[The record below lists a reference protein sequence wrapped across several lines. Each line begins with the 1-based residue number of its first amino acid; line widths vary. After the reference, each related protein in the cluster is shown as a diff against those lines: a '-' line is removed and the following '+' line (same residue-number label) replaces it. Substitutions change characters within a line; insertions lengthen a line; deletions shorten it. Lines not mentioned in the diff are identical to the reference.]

1 MQKRV
6 DVLHGSIAQA
16 LLFLMVPILICGIFQ
31 QICGMI
37 DAIVVG
43 RYVGSA
49 GVAVI
54 GGSCSTLITLFTNV
68 SSNMILGCMTVI
80 AFLYGKDQSRT
91 AEGVNTSMFLTAI
104 CAVCFTGAYILA
116 AEPILR
122 LLQVPEE
129 LMAMSVS
136 YLRLYSLAF
145 VPYALFQLAVTSFR
159 AFGETKAPT
168 ELLIGSFLMNI
179 ALDLLFVGV
188 FHLQQNGIAYAFLL
202 TQFLFAAA
210 SLYALVKA
218 YMIPLFQERPDQEV
232 MARILK
238 IAVPACIASS
248 FYSLTN
254 LIIQSAMNMLGSE
267 TIAAFAIHNKIENIY
282 WIIMGGFGVAITTVI
297 SQNCGA
303 KSEQRVR
310 KGIETDGILCFALT
324 AAVSLCFFLFNH
336 QLVALFTNEANT
348 QILASGILALMTP
361 CYFFYPLLETISD
374 SLKCLG
380 KASQS
385 TVITLI
391 SICCVR
397 IVWILLF
404 VRDNITLDGIL
415 LAYPI
420 SWFCA
425 SILFVLYYLRKKKSL
440 LKSIA

>member
-80 AFLYGKDQSRT
+80 AFLYGEDQSRT

-122 LLQVPEE
+122 LLQVPQE

-159 AFGETKAPT
+159 AFGETKVPR
-168 ELLIGSFLMNI
+168 NC
-179 ALDLLFVGV
+179 
-188 FHLQQNGIAYAFLL
+188 
-202 TQFLFAAA
+202 
-210 SLYALVKA
+210 SLG
-218 YMIPLFQERPDQEV
+218 P
-232 MARILK
+232 
-238 IAVPACIASS
+238 S
-248 FYSLTN
+248 
-254 LIIQSAMNMLGSE
+254 
-267 TIAAFAIHNKIENIY
+267 
-282 WIIMGGFGVAITTVI
+282 
-297 SQNCGA
+297 
-303 KSEQRVR
+303 
-310 KGIETDGILCFALT
+310 
-324 AAVSLCFFLFNH
+324 
-336 QLVALFTNEANT
+336 
-348 QILASGILALMTP
+348 
-361 CYFFYPLLETISD
+361 
-374 SLKCLG
+374 
-380 KASQS
+380 
-385 TVITLI
+385 
-391 SICCVR
+391 
-397 IVWILLF
+397 
-404 VRDNITLDGIL
+404 
-415 LAYPI
+415 
-420 SWFCA
+420 
-425 SILFVLYYLRKKKSL
+425 
-440 LKSIA
+440 